1 MCTSVSHSN
10 SSRVLT
16 AVTEPPTAPP
26 SFPSQVLSAE
36 TAIRRLRCVGFTSAC
51 TAVEQLGV
59 WSESTRILQLFRK
72 YFPQQFA
79 RSTASTSIPIHQD
92 ERGYSEREL
101 EFFRLV
107 DEHLFPLPEI
117 MFDMERLSSIPIYP
131 QGVDWEDER
140 ENMRLSLRAAMALVS
155 DDDGML
161 WEAWLPLH
169 LRPERGERDW
179 DRLAEMCRNAKGL
192 AKRFPLLL
200 DLVALNT
207 GNLWLDQNWE
217 CCCDDYPWEEMAV
230 EYLKKE
236 WRKAQR
242 IFAQLNPLLDHMDK
256 HPRYW
261 LRRLVKLWNSALK
274 SAQST
279 VPSQA

>member
-1 MCTSVSHSN
+1 MCSHVGYSN
-10 SSRVLT
+10 SSRVL
-16 AVTEPPTAPP
+16 ARVAESPTATF
-26 SFPSQVLSAE
+26 SFPSPVLSAA

-59 WSESTRILQLFRK
+59 WAESTRILQLYRQ

-107 DEHLFPLPEI
+107 DEHLFPLPEM

-140 ENMRLSLRAAMALVS
+140 ESMRLSLRAAMALVS
-155 DDDGML
+155 EDDGML
-161 WEAWLPLH
+161 WEAWLPSH

-179 DRLAEMCRNAKGL
+179 DRLAETCRNAKGL
-192 AKRFPLLL
+192 AVRFPLLL

-207 GNLWLDQNWE
+207 SNLWLDQNWE

-261 LRRLVKLWNSALK
+261 LRRLVKLWNGALK
-274 SAQST
+274 SAQPT
-279 VPSQA
+279 LPSQA

>member
-1 MCTSVSHSN
+1 
-10 SSRVLT
+10 L
-16 AVTEPPTAPP
+16 PP
-26 SFPSQVLSAE
+26 
-36 TAIRRLRCVGFTSAC
+36 
-51 TAVEQLGV
+51 
-59 WSESTRILQLFRK
+59 
-72 YFPQQFA
+72 
-79 RSTASTSIPIHQD
+79 
-92 ERGYSEREL
+92 
-101 EFFRLV
+101 
-107 DEHLFPLPEI
+107 
-117 MFDMERLSSIPIYP
+117 
-131 QGVDWEDER
+131 
-140 ENMRLSLRAAMALVS
+140 
-155 DDDGML
+155 
-161 WEAWLPLH
+161 H

-230 EYLKKE
+230 ECLKKE

-242 IFAQLNPLLDHMDK
+242 IFAQLDPLLDHMDK

-279 VPSQA
+279 VPSQV

>member
-1 MCTSVSHSN
+1 MCAHVGYSN
-10 SSRVLT
+10 TSRVLAQVAESSIAT
-16 AVTEPPTAPP
+16 F
-26 SFPSQVLSAE
+26 SFLSPVLSAE
-36 TAIRRLRCVGFTSAC
+36 SAVRRLRCVGFTSAC

-59 WSESTRILQLFRK
+59 WAESTRILQLYRR
-72 YFPQQFA
+72 YFPQPFA
-79 RSTASTSIPIHQD
+79 RSNASTNIPIHHD

-101 EFFRLV
+101 EFFRLL
-107 DEHLFPLPEI
+107 DKHLFPLPEI

-131 QGVDWEDER
+131 QGADWEDER
-140 ENMRLSLRAAMALVS
+140 ENMRLALRAAMALVS

-161 WEAWLPLH
+161 WEAWLPSS

-217 CCCDDYPWEEMAV
+217 CCCDDYPWEAMAV
-230 EYLKKE
+230 ECLKKE

-242 IFAQLNPLLDHMDK
+242 IFVQLNPLLDQMDK

-274 SAQST
+274 SAQPT
-279 VPSQA
+279 LPSQA

>member
-1 MCTSVSHSN
+1 MCANSSHPN

-16 AVTEPPTAPP
+16 AVTDSPTALHA
-26 SFPSQVLSAE
+26 FPSPVLSAA
-36 TAIRRLRCVGFTSAC
+36 TALRRLRFVGFTSAC

-59 WSESTRILQLFRK
+59 WAEATRILQLYRK

-79 RSTASTSIPIHQD
+79 HSTASTSIPIHHD

-101 EFFRLV
+101 EFFHLV
-107 DEHLFPLPEI
+107 DEHLFPLPEM
-117 MFDMERLSSIPIYP
+117 MFDVERLSSIPIYP

-140 ENMRLSLRAAMALVS
+140 EDMRLCLRVAMALVS

-161 WEAWLPLH
+161 WESWLPPH

-179 DRLAEMCRNAKGL
+179 DCFAEMCRHAKGL
-192 AKRFPLLL
+192 ARRFQLLL
-200 DLVALNT
+200 DLAALST
-207 GNLWLDQNWE
+207 GNLWLDSNWE
-217 CCCDDYPWEEMAV
+217 FCCDDYPWEEMAV
-230 EYLKKE
+230 EYLNKE

-261 LRRLVKLWNSALK
+261 LRRLVRLWNSALK
-274 SAQST
+274 SNQPTSL
-279 VPSQA
+279 SQA

>member
-1 MCTSVSHSN
+1 VAES
-10 SSRVLT
+10 
-16 AVTEPPTAPP
+16 PTATF
-26 SFPSQVLSAE
+26 SFPSPVLSAA

-59 WSESTRILQLFRK
+59 WSESTRILRLYRK
-72 YFPQQFA
+72 YFPQPFA

-107 DEHLFPLPEI
+107 DEHLFPLPEM

-161 WEAWLPLH
+161 WEAWLPPH

-217 CCCDDYPWEEMAV
+217 CYCDDYPWEEMAV

-242 IFAQLNPLLDHMDK
+242 IFAQLNPLLDRMDK

-261 LRRLVKLWNSALK
+261 LKRFVNLWNSAIK
-274 SAQST
+274 
-279 VPSQA
+279 VPAKAR